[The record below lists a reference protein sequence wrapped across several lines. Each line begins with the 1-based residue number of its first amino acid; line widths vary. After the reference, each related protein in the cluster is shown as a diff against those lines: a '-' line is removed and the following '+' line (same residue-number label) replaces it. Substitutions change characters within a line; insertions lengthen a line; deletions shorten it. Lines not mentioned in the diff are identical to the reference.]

1 MNETHA
7 DHRDIR
13 EVPDLADVVFDE
25 TFWDGRY
32 RAAPSVWSGRPN
44 PQLVDETSGLT
55 PGTALDVGCGEGA
68 DVAWLAG
75 RGWTVTGV
83 EISRVA
89 LERAEAHAREAGLT
103 GRTRWLHLDA
113 TREPVPGTFDLVS
126 AHFVHLPPGMR
137 DDLHRRLAAATAPGG
152 TLLVVAHH
160 PLDLDNGVPV
170 RPCGSCSSP
179 PTTSRRSS
187 TLASGRSSRRRHDRA
202 DGPTPTVA
210 SGRCTTRS
218 CARDV
223 AAEHPHRIRCRAWG
237 RAPAGSTCCAT
248 GRRNG
253 RSRAGTPGAPT
264 SS

>member
-160 PLDLDNGVPV
+160 PLDLDNGVPRPPV
-170 RPCGSCSSP
+170 RELFF
-179 PTTSRRSS
+179 T
-187 TLASGRSSRRRHDRA
+187 A
-202 DGPTPTVA
+202 D
-210 SGRCTTRS
+210 
-218 CARDV
+218 DV
-223 AAEHPHRIRCRAWG
+223 AAVLDPREWTIVTSAARPRRWTDADGREWTLHDTILRA
-237 RAPAGSTCCAT
+237 
-248 GRRNG
+248 RRRG
-253 RSRAGTPGAPT
+253 
-264 SS
+264 